1 MSVLK
6 NKRTTSKAEFVNTAN
21 EIYTETIN
29 FLSRLS
35 ARYSRLL
42 ADPTEKLAAEVVDNA
57 EKVQSFFTSDEMR
70 LDLRKQHLLLARGA
84 LMALDV
90 QLCHCYMVMMK
101 NPQGCFTDAKGNKV
115 PKKEA
120 EERLEAMSQNL
131 GGLIDTEDD
140 LLKGTMESDEELRRR
155 RRKK

>member
-42 ADPTEKLAAEVVDNA
+42 AEPTIKMAAELVSYTEKA
-57 EKVQSFFTSDEMR
+57 QSYFTSNDIR
-70 LDLRKQHLLLARGA
+70 LDLRERDLLQARGA

-101 NPQGCFTDAKGNKV
+101 NPQG
-115 PKKEA
+115 
-120 EERLEAMSQNL
+120 
-131 GGLIDTEDD
+131 
-140 LLKGTMESDEELRRR
+140 
-155 RRKK
+155 

>member
-42 ADPTEKLAAEVVDNA
+42 AEPTIKMAAELVSYTEKA
-57 EKVQSFFTSDEMR
+57 QSYFTSNDIR
-70 LDLRKQHLLLARGA
+70 LDLRERDLLQARGA

-101 NPQGCFTDAKGNKV
+101 NPQGCFTDAKR
-115 PKKEA
+115 EA
-120 EERLEAMSQNL
+120 EERLETMAQIL
-131 GGLIDTEDD
+131 GELIDTEDD
-140 LLKGTMESDEELRRR
+140 LIKGTMQSDAELRRR
-155 RRKK
+155 RRKNK